1 VGILLD
7 NGLPGNPK
15 FNCVETATLFKV
27 AVLLCYLPICFIR
40 IIALIL
46 AGLEGLA
53 PQATEQ
59 TTHIMR
65 LFALLLLLLYTESIS
80 AQTTDFPV
88 NVIWTTSSS
97 LDSSDQVFSNQAQA
111 LLSQGDAEGALAQYQ
126 LWINQLLPEFNNEDP
141 AANPSESD
149 LYYSTP
155 SLVSALL
162 GKAKLLEQQA
172 NPKDR
177 SGLALEP
184 ALTCRELIVD
194 ALFHLRQ
201 NEHGAALSYEKLQAH
216 RQQEWEAINLAYL
229 LYEKSNNPSYL
240 LRCFRL
246 VEKSKKAA
254 LVNTLVHPKSHQL
267 ANVPPDLLAQLAN
280 EKTAIGRLHT
290 KWANEMLV
298 ANNSITTTVK
308 EAKEN
313 YINARKAYNRKLS
326 EFSKLY
332 PQVYGLRHNESI
344 VTVGEIQK
352 RLQSKEQVLLSYYQT
367 ADNLYGFVF
376 TLNGMKAKRLELP
389 SELNQQIGRFHAML
403 KNKEDLQN
411 CAAYN
416 ELAFKLYET
425 LIKPFE
431 PLAKEVV
438 IIPDGLIGF
447 IAFNALLYQSAGNSC
462 AFEEHPFLLHK
473 YQINLHYSAE
483 AFAKDAYA
491 DKKKTNNRFDVLAP
505 PDHVY
510 AKKLQKQ
517 AGGHFIP
524 AENLSPDLVLS
535 SIPSASLVLIAN
547 ELICKSD
554 AEGTLGS
561 LLWEERK
568 QKDIAGA
575 NVATQLV
582 TLSNCDVRMTS
593 EVAPQEGNIPIL
605 IRSLFHHGADC
616 VLSTLWPIPDQNN
629 EKILGAFFHALKNGK
644 NKSDSFQIS
653 NQSFL
658 TATPGGAAPSQWASY
673 VLIGNTNAIAE
684 KNWYW
689 LLLLIL
695 PIGLLWYLWRKKR
708 RERIKKEREV
718 TTTMEY

>member
-1 VGILLD
+1 
-7 NGLPGNPK
+7 
-15 FNCVETATLFKV
+15 V
-27 AVLLCYLPICFIR
+27 AVLLCHFLICFIR

-46 AGLEGLA
+46 AGLKGVA
-53 PQATEQ
+53 HQATEQ

-65 LFALLLLLLYTESIS
+65 LFALLLLLLYTESIT
-80 AQTTDFPV
+80 AQTTDSPV
-88 NVIWTTSSS
+88 NAIWTTSAS
-97 LDSSDQVFSNQAQA
+97 LDSSDQVFLTQAQA
-111 LLSQGDAEGALAQYQ
+111 LLSQGDTEGGLAQYQ

-141 AANPSESD
+141 AANPDESD
-149 LYYSTP
+149 LYYSSP

-254 LVNTLVHPKSHQL
+254 LINTLVHPKNHQL
-267 ANVPPDLLAQLAN
+267 ASVPPNVLAQLAN
-280 EKTAIGRLHT
+280 EKTAIGRLHAA
-290 KWANEMLV
+290 WAHEMLV
-298 ANNSITTTVK
+298 SNNSITKAVND
-308 EAKEN
+308 AKDN

-326 EFSKLY
+326 EFSKSY

-352 RLQSKEQVLLSYYQT
+352 RLQAKEQVLLSYYQT
-367 ADNLYGFVF
+367 ADYLYGFVF
-376 TLNGMKAKRLELP
+376 TVNGMKAKRLGLP
-389 SELNQQIGRFHAML
+389 PELNRQIGRFHTML
-403 KNKEDLQN
+403 KNKEELQN

-416 ELAFKLYET
+416 ELAFRLYEI

-447 IAFNALLYQSAGNSC
+447 IPFNALLYQSAGNSC
-462 AFEEHPFLLHK
+462 TFEEHPFLLHK
-473 YQINLHYSAE
+473 YQVNLHYSAE

-491 DKKKTNNRFDVLAP
+491 ERKKKNNRFDVLAP
-505 PDHVY
+505 PNQAY
-510 AKKLQKQ
+510 AKKLSKEF
-517 AGGHFIP
+517 GWHFTP
-524 AENLSPDLVLS
+524 AENLSTELVLS

-554 AEGTLGS
+554 AEGTLGA
-561 LLWEERK
+561 LLWADRK
-568 QKDIAGA
+568 QTEVAGA

-593 EVAPQEGNIPIL
+593 AAPPQPGNIPIL
-605 IRSLFHHGADC
+605 IRSLFHQGADC
-616 VLSTLWPIPDQNN
+616 VLSTLWPIPDQYN
-629 EKILGAFFHALKNGK
+629 EKLLGDFFHALKNGK
-644 NKSDSFQIS
+644 NKSVSFQIS
-653 NQSFL
+653 NQSYL
-658 TATPGGAAPSQWASY
+658 TTTPGGAAPSQWASY
-673 VLIGNTNAIAE
+673 ILIGNTNAIAE
-684 KNWYW
+684 KNGYW

-695 PIGLLWYLWRKKR
+695 PLGLLGYLWRKKK
-708 RERIKKEREV
+708 RERIRMEREV